1 LRRPQITSTL
11 PRIPPHEGAF
21 RDRHERGGGERW
33 PRRLAGV
40 FTPTNELIRLR
51 EDCDGM
57 VPGLSHRFSH
67 EAFADGQAVWSWRPD
82 AGAKCAMMRSASR
95 G

>member
-1 LRRPQITSTL
+1 LCRPQITSTL

-40 FTPTNELIRLR
+40 F
-51 EDCDGM
+51 
-57 VPGLSHRFSH
+57 H
-67 EAFADGQAVWSWRPD
+67 ADERADPP
-82 AGAKCAMMRSASR
+82 SR
-95 G
+95 GLRWDGTNPLVHVLA